1 MKRVIAAGLAI
12 AGATALSIVGISSSA
27 SAACVKSNLTT
38 GYRGVSSTVNI
49 SSSSSCTDLNLTR
62 SDDKSSW
69 NWDSYAGFYY
79 KSSTGQWVR
88 GSRGYITTGD
98 FNASSSSGW
107 IVLLSAIGNGT
118 KVGVGSENNGGDSV
132 TVAH

>member
-1 MKRVIAAGLAI
+1 MKRSIAAGLAV
-12 AGATALSIVGISSSA
+12 AGAVVAGVVGISSSA
-27 SAACVKSNLTT
+27 SAACVKTNLTT
-38 GYRGVSSTVNI
+38 GYRGVGSTVNI
-49 SSSSSCTDLNLTR
+49 SSSSSCNDLNLTR

-79 KSSTGQWVR
+79 KSSTGQWIR
-88 GSRGYITTGD
+88 GSRGYLTTGD
-98 FNASSSSGW
+98 FNASSSSDW
-107 IVLLSAIGNGT
+107 LVLLSDIDNGT